1 MGRAALGIISGL
13 VAWTVIVT
21 LLDIGLRHVL
31 PGYAAAE
38 RILIFTLAMKIARLV
53 MAAVT
58 SLVAGAVV
66 RAIAPRSTGAPW
78 ITGLIILALF
88 LPEHV
93 RIWSSLPVWYHLSFL
108 IPLAPLLALGAWT
121 WSRVQGVAPNRAGGQ
136 AALLSETGPVDLK
149 APASFLRLSQKR

>member
-1 MGRAALGIISGL
+1 MGRAALGIVGGL

-21 LLDIGLRHVL
+21 LIDIGLRLAL

-58 SLVAGAVV
+58 SLLAGAVI
-66 RAIAPRSTGAPW
+66 RAIAPRSAWAPW

-108 IPLAPLLALGAWT
+108 IPLAPLLALGAGAWT
-121 WSRVQGVAPNRAGGQ
+121 RMRSDAPNRMRGQ
-136 AALLSETGPVDLK
+136 VTLPSESGAIP
-149 APASFLRLSQKR
+149 